1 MDLGGALAYWVQ
13 ADDGFLSRAF
23 RRQPTHTPGMLT
35 RREVVDYYRKIGL
48 CPLPSSMEYKGPAMA
63 SYAEYYGDSTVIDG
77 GIDMEWARIPHFFM
91 NFYVF
96 QYATGFSAA
105 MALSQRILNGGEQAV
120 KDYLGFLSG
129 GCSKKPI
136 ELLRGAGVDMT
147 SPEPIKT
154 ALDTFGKLL
163 DEFEELMKD

>member
-1 MDLGGALAYWVQ
+1 
-13 ADDGFLSRAF
+13 
-23 RRQPTHTPGMLT
+23 
-35 RREVVDYYRKIGL
+35 
-48 CPLPSSMEYKGPAMA
+48 
-63 SYAEYYGDSTVIDG
+63 
-77 GIDMEWARIPHFFM
+77 
-91 NFYVF
+91 
-96 QYATGFSAA
+96 

-129 GCSKKPI
+129 GFSKKPI

>member
-1 MDLGGALAYWVQ
+1 MFAEFELKMSEIVESGRPLT
-13 ADDGFLSRAF
+13 AD
-23 RRQPTHTPGMLT
+23 
-35 RREVVDYYRKIGL
+35 EL
-48 CPLPSSMEYKGPAMA
+48 CRIYHQLN
-63 SYAEYYGDSTVIDG
+63 AEYYGDSTVIDG

-105 MALSQRILNGGEQAV
+105 MALSQRILNGGGQAV